1 LILDFRFEILE
12 LMRIILQNIWR
23 VLVREL
29 RMMFARPLYLFASVG
44 VMLLSTFFFL
54 TLMKGGAA
62 EKMPMAVVDQDQT
75 TISRRLIHEMQATPS
90 VDIQLITN
98 SYSEARD
105 AMQKGKIYGIFVIRE
120 GFYRD
125 LVSFKRPQID
135 FYVTNAYTV
144 GGNTAYKQM
153 LTMANLVSG
162 AFQREVLRKKGMTD
176 DVIMHRIQPI
186 AIEGH
191 MVANPWGNYSI
202 YLVSTILPGILG
214 LVCIMLTIFAIGFEL
229 KARTSHAWLRA
240 AGGNYTI
247 AMIGKLIP
255 YTLIYLILGVGCHL
269 ILYRFVGFP
278 VYGSTWRLMF
288 GLLLFILAMEAL
300 GITMIGL
307 LPTLRDALSI
317 GALYSML
324 GFSLSGF
331 TYPQMAM
338 LPPVKALSYMEPLR
352 HYYLIYVNEAL
363 MAAPVENSIP
373 YMLALTL
380 FMVASLCVAPRLHRA
395 LVYWNYPLK

>member
-1 LILDFRFEILE
+1 MREIH
-12 LMRIILQNIWR
+12 I
-23 VLVREL
+23 
-29 RMMFARPLYLFASVG
+29 MFARPLYMFASVG
-44 VMLLSTFFFL
+44 VMVLSTFFFL

-62 EKMPMAVVDQDQT
+62 EKMPMAVVDLDQT
-75 TISRRLIHEMQATPS
+75 SISRRLTHEMQATPS

-98 SYSEARD
+98 SYPEARE
-105 AMQKGKIYGIFVIRE
+105 AMQQGKIYGIFIIRE

-125 LVSFKRPQID
+125 LVSLKRPRID
-135 FYVTNAYTV
+135 FYVTNSYTL

-162 AFQREVLRKKGMTD
+162 AFQREVLRKKGLPD
-176 DVIMHRIQPI
+176 DVIMNRIQPL

-191 MVANPWGNYSI
+191 MVANPWGNYSV

-214 LVCIMLTIFAIGFEL
+214 LICLMLTIFAIGFEL
-229 KARTSHAWLRA
+229 KMRTSHAWLRA
-240 AGGNYTI
+240 AGGNYTL
-247 AMIGKLIP
+247 AMIGKLLP
-255 YTLIYLILGVGCHL
+255 YTLIYIVLGIGCHV
-269 ILYRFVGFP
+269 ILYRFAGFP
-278 VYGSTWRLMF
+278 VYGSTGRLLF
-288 GLLLFILAMEAL
+288 GLVLFILAMEAL
-300 GITMIGL
+300 GITLIGL

-331 TYPQMAM
+331 TYPQTSM
-338 LPPVKALSYMEPLR
+338 LAPVKAISYMEPLR

-363 MAAPVENSIP
+363 MAAPVENSLP
-373 YMLALTL
+373 YMLALTVFL
-380 FMVASLCVAPRLHRA
+380 LTALCVAPRLHRA

>member
-1 LILDFRFEILE
+1 MKYIFI
-12 LMRIILQNIWR
+12 NIWR
-23 VLVREL
+23 VMQREL
-29 RMMFARPLYLFASVG
+29 KMMFARPLYLFASVG

-54 TLMKGGAA
+54 TLMRGGSA
-62 EKMPMAVVDQDQT
+62 EKMPVAVVDLDQT
-75 TISRRLIHEMQATPS
+75 SISRRLIHEMQATPS

-98 SYSEARD
+98 SYPEARE
-105 AMQKGKIYGIFVIRE
+105 AMQQGKIYGIFVIPE
-120 GFYRD
+120 CFYD
-125 LVSFKRPQID
+125 ELVSFKRPKMD

-153 LTMANLVSG
+153 LTMVNLTSG
-162 AFQREVLRKKGMTD
+162 AFQREVLRKKGLPD
-176 DVIMHRIQPI
+176 DIIMHRIQPL

-191 MVANPWGNYSI
+191 MIANPWGNYSV

-214 LVCIMLTIFAIGFEL
+214 LICLMLTIFAIGFEL
-229 KARTSHAWLRA
+229 KMRTSHAWLKA
-240 AGGNYTI
+240 AGGNYTV

-255 YTLIYLILGVGCHL
+255 YTLIYIILGVGCHI
-269 ILYRFVGFP
+269 ILYRFTGFP
-278 VYGSTWRLMF
+278 VYGSHSRLMF
-288 GLLLFILAMEAL
+288 GLLLFIFAMEGL
-300 GITMIGL
+300 GITLIGL

-331 TYPQMAM
+331 TYPQMSM
-338 LPPVKALSYMEPLR
+338 LAPVKALSYMEPLR

-373 YMLALTL
+373 HMLALTA
-380 FMVASLCVAPRLHRA
+380 FMLASLFVAPRLCNA
-395 LVYWNYPLK
+395 LIYQNYPLK

>member
-1 LILDFRFEILE
+1 MKYIFI
-12 LMRIILQNIWR
+12 NIWR
-23 VLVREL
+23 VMQREL
-29 RMMFARPLYLFASVG
+29 KMMFARPLYLFASVG

-54 TLMKGGAA
+54 TLMRGGSA
-62 EKMPMAVVDQDQT
+62 EKMPVAVVDLDQT
-75 TISRRLIHEMQATPS
+75 SISRRLIHEMQATPS

-98 SYSEARD
+98 SYPEARE
-105 AMQKGKIYGIFVIRE
+105 AMQQGKIYGIFVIPE
-120 GFYRD
+120 CFYD
-125 LVSFKRPQID
+125 ELVSFKRPKMD

-153 LTMANLVSG
+153 LTMVNLTSG
-162 AFQREVLRKKGMTD
+162 AFQREVLRKKGLPD
-176 DVIMHRIQPI
+176 EIIMHRIQPL

-191 MVANPWGNYSI
+191 MIANPWGNYSV

-214 LVCIMLTIFAIGFEL
+214 LICLMLTIFAIGFEL
-229 KARTSHAWLRA
+229 KMRTSHAWLKA
-240 AGGNYTI
+240 AGGNYTV

-255 YTLIYLILGVGCHL
+255 YTLIYIILGVGCHI
-269 ILYRFVGFP
+269 ILYRFAGFP
-278 VYGSTWRLMF
+278 VYGSHSRLMF

-331 TYPQMAM
+331 TYPQMSM
-338 LPPVKALSYMEPLR
+338 LAPVKALSYMEPLR

-373 YMLALTL
+373 HMLALTA
-380 FMVASLCVAPRLHRA
+380 FMLASLFVAPRLCNA
-395 LVYWNYPLK
+395 LIYQNYPLK

>member
-1 LILDFRFEILE
+1 
-12 LMRIILQNIWR
+12 MKIIFQNIWR
-23 VLVREL
+23 VLLREL
-29 RMMFARPLYLFASVG
+29 KMMFARPLYLFASVG
-44 VMLLSTFFFL
+44 AMLLSTFFFL

-62 EKMPMAVVDQDQT
+62 EKMPMAVVDLDQT

-98 SYSEARD
+98 SYPEARQ
-105 AMQKGKIYGIFVIRE
+105 AMQNGKIYGIFVIRE

-144 GGNTAYKQM
+144 GGNTTYKQM

-162 AFQREVLRKKGMTD
+162 AFQREVLRKKGLTD
-176 DVIMHRIQPI
+176 DVIMHRIQPL
-186 AIEGH
+186 AIEEH

-214 LVCIMLTIFAIGFEL
+214 LICLMLTIFAIGFEL

-240 AGGNYTI
+240 AGGNYTV

-255 YTLIYLILGVGCHL
+255 YTLIYLVLGVGCHL

-278 VYGSTWRLMF
+278 VYGSTGRLMF

-300 GITMIGL
+300 GITIIGL

-317 GALYSML
+317 GALYAML
-324 GFSLSGF
+324 GFSFSGF

-338 LPPVKALSYMEPLR
+338 LPPVKALSCLEPLR

-363 MAAPVENSIP
+363 MAAPVENSLP
-373 YMLALTL
+373 NALALTL
-380 FMVASLCVAPRLHRA
+380 FMLASLCVAPRLHRA

>member
-1 LILDFRFEILE
+1 
-12 LMRIILQNIWR
+12 MRIILQNIWR

-29 RMMFARPLYLFASVG
+29 KMMFARPLYLFASVG

-288 GLLLFILAMEAL
+288 GLLLYILAMEAL

>member
-1 LILDFRFEILE
+1 
-12 LMRIILQNIWR
+12 MQ
-23 VLVREL
+23 REL
-29 RMMFARPLYLFASVG
+29 HMMFARPLYLFASVG

-54 TLMKGGAA
+54 TLMRGGAA
-62 EKMPMAVVDQDQT
+62 ENMPVAVVDLDQT
-75 TISRRLIHEMQATPS
+75 SISRRLIHEMQATPS
-90 VDIQLITN
+90 VDIQLVTN
-98 SYSEARD
+98 SYPEARD
-105 AMQKGKIYGIFVIRE
+105 AMQQGKIYGIFVIRE
-120 GFYRD
+120 DFYSD
-125 LVSFKRPQID
+125 LVAFKRPQLD

-144 GGNTAYKQM
+144 GGNTAYKQL
-153 LTMANLVSG
+153 LTMANLTSG
-162 AFQREVLRKKGMTD
+162 AFQREVLRKKGLTD
-176 DVIMHRIQPI
+176 DVIMHRIQPL

-214 LVCIMLTIFAIGFEL
+214 LICLMLTIFAIGFEL

-240 AGGNYTI
+240 AGGNYTV

-255 YTLIYLILGVGCHL
+255 YTLIYLILGIGCHL
-269 ILYRFVGFP
+269 ILYRFAGFP
-278 VYGSTWRLMF
+278 VYGSKGRLMF

-338 LPPVKALSYMEPLR
+338 LPPVKALSYLEPLR

-363 MAAPVENSIP
+363 MAAPAINSLP
-373 YMLALTL
+373 YALALTL
-380 FMVASLCVAPRLHRA
+380 FMLAALCVAPRLHRA

>member
-1 LILDFRFEILE
+1 
-12 LMRIILQNIWR
+12 
-23 VLVREL
+23 
-29 RMMFARPLYLFASVG
+29 MMFARPLYLFASVG

-54 TLMKGGAA
+54 TLMQGGSA
-62 EKMPMAVVDQDQT
+62 EKMPVAVVDLDQT
-75 TISRRLIHEMQATPS
+75 SISRRLIHEMQATPS
-90 VDIQLITN
+90 VDIQLVTN
-98 SYSEARD
+98 SYPEARE
-105 AMQKGKIYGIFVIRE
+105 AMQQGKIYGIFVIPE
-120 GFYRD
+120 CFYD
-125 LVSFKRPQID
+125 ELVSFKRPKMD

-153 LTMANLVSG
+153 LTMVNLTSG
-162 AFQREVLRKKGMTD
+162 AFQREVLRKKGLPD
-176 DVIMHRIQPI
+176 EIIMHRIQPL

-191 MVANPWGNYSI
+191 MIANPWGNYSV

-214 LVCIMLTIFAIGFEL
+214 LICLMLTIFAIGFEL
-229 KARTSHAWLRA
+229 KMRTSHAWLKA
-240 AGGNYTI
+240 AGGNYTV

-255 YTLIYLILGVGCHL
+255 YTLIYIILGVGCHI
-269 ILYRFVGFP
+269 ILYRFTGFP
-278 VYGSTWRLMF
+278 VYGSHSRLMF
-288 GLLLFILAMEAL
+288 GLLLFIFAMEGL
-300 GITMIGL
+300 GITLIGL

-338 LPPVKALSYMEPLR
+338 LPPVKALSYIEPLR

-363 MAAPVENSIP
+363 MAAPVENSIHH
-373 YMLALTL
+373 MLALTL

>member
-1 LILDFRFEILE
+1 
-12 LMRIILQNIWR
+12 MRIILQNIWR

-338 LPPVKALSYMEPLR
+338 LPPVKALSYLEPLR

-373 YMLALTL
+373 HMLALTL

>member
-1 LILDFRFEILE
+1 
-12 LMRIILQNIWR
+12 MR
-23 VLVREL
+23 REL
-29 RMMFARPLYLFASVG
+29 HMMFARPLYLFASVG

-54 TLMKGGAA
+54 TLMRGGTA
-62 EKMPMAVVDQDQT
+62 ENMPVAVVDLDQT
-75 TISRRLIHEMQATPS
+75 SISRRLIHEMQATPS

-98 SYSEARD
+98 SYSEARK
-105 AMQKGKIYGIFVIRE
+105 AMQQGKIYGIFLIRE
-120 GFYRD
+120 GFYSD
-125 LVSFKRPQID
+125 LVAFKRPRLD
-135 FYVTNAYTV
+135 FYVTNSYTV

-153 LTMANLVSG
+153 LTMVNLTSG
-162 AFQREVLRKKGMTD
+162 AFQREVLRKKGLPD
-176 DVIMHRIQPI
+176 DVIMRRIQPL

-191 MVANPWGNYSI
+191 MVANPWGNYSV

-214 LVCIMLTIFAIGFEL
+214 LICLMLTIFTIGFEL
-229 KARTSHAWLRA
+229 KMRTSHAWLRA
-240 AGGNYTI
+240 AGGNYTV

-255 YTLIYLILGVGCHL
+255 YTVIYLVLGIGCHL
-269 ILYRFVGFP
+269 ILYRFAGFP
-278 VYGSTWRLMF
+278 VYGSTVRLMF
-288 GLLLFILAMEAL
+288 GLLLFIFAMEAL
-300 GITMIGL
+300 GIFLIGL

-331 TYPQMAM
+331 TYPQMSM
-338 LPPVKALSYMEPLR
+338 LAPVKALSYMEPLR

-373 YMLALTL
+373 HMLALTL
-380 FMVASLCVAPRLHRA
+380 FMVAALCVSPRLHRA

>member
-1 LILDFRFEILE
+1 MKYIFI
-12 LMRIILQNIWR
+12 NIWR
-23 VLVREL
+23 VLQREL
-29 RMMFARPLYLFASVG
+29 HMMFARPLYMFASVG

-54 TLMKGGAA
+54 TLMRGGSA
-62 EKMPMAVVDQDQT
+62 ENMPVAVVDLDQT
-75 TISRRLIHEMQATPS
+75 SISRRLCHEMQATSS

-98 SYSEARD
+98 SYPEARL

-125 LVSFKRPQID
+125 LVAFKRPQLD
-135 FYVTNAYTV
+135 FYVTNSYTV

-176 DVIMHRIQPI
+176 DIIMHRPV

-191 MVANPWGNYSI
+191 MVANPWGNYSV

-214 LVCIMLTIFAIGFEL
+214 LICLMLTIFAIGFEL
-229 KARTSHAWLRA
+229 KTRTSHAWLRA
-240 AGGNYTI
+240 AGGNYTV
-247 AMIGKLIP
+247 AMIGKLLP
-255 YTLIYLILGVGCHL
+255 YTLMYLILGIGCHL
-269 ILYRFVGFP
+269 ILYRFAGFP
-278 VYGSTWRLMF
+278 VYGSTARLMF
-288 GLLLFILAMEAL
+288 GLLLFIMAMEAL
-300 GITMIGL
+300 GIFLIGL

-373 YMLALTL
+373 HMLALTL
-380 FMVASLCVAPRLHRA
+380 FLVASLCVAPRLHRT
-395 LVYWNYPLK
+395 LVYQNYPLK

>member
-1 LILDFRFEILE
+1 MLVIFS
-12 LMRIILQNIWR
+12 NIWR
-23 VLVREL
+23 VMRREL
-29 RMMFARPLYLFASVG
+29 HMMFARPLYLFASVG

-54 TLMKGGAA
+54 TLMRGGTA
-62 EKMPMAVVDQDQT
+62 ENMPVAVVDLDQT
-75 TISRRLIHEMQATPS
+75 SISRRLIHEMQATPS

-98 SYSEARD
+98 SYSEARK
-105 AMQKGKIYGIFVIRE
+105 AMQQGKIYGIFLIRE
-120 GFYRD
+120 GFYSD
-125 LVSFKRPQID
+125 LVAFKRPRLD
-135 FYVTNAYTV
+135 FYVTNSYTV

-153 LTMANLVSG
+153 LTMVNLTSG
-162 AFQREVLRKKGMTD
+162 AFQREVLRKKGLPD
-176 DVIMHRIQPI
+176 DVIMRRIQPL

-191 MVANPWGNYSI
+191 MVANPWGNYSV

-214 LVCIMLTIFAIGFEL
+214 LICLMLTIFAIGFEL
-229 KARTSHAWLRA
+229 KMRTSHAWLRA
-240 AGGNYTI
+240 AGGNYTV

-255 YTLIYLILGVGCHL
+255 YTVIYLVLGIGCHL
-269 ILYRFVGFP
+269 ILYRFAGFP
-278 VYGSTWRLMF
+278 VYGSTVRLMF
-288 GLLLFILAMEAL
+288 GLLLFIFAMEAL
-300 GITMIGL
+300 GIFLIGL

-331 TYPQMAM
+331 TYPQMSM
-338 LPPVKALSYMEPLR
+338 LAPVKALSYMEPLR

-373 YMLALTL
+373 HMMALTL
-380 FMVASLCVAPRLHRA
+380 FMVAALCVSPRLHRA